1 MWWATPLPADDAWLA
16 LLTPVERTRFDA
28 YRKAEDRDRFL
39 TGRALA
45 RTVLGRRLGIAPADV
60 ELDATCPDC
69 GRPHGKPRVPD
80 SDLELS
86 ISHAG
91 DRVGLAVSSG
101 TPVGLDVEA
110 TTRNSGDDLL
120 RYVLSDAEYTT
131 VAALPE
137 ADRADVFFTY
147 WARKEAVM
155 KATGLGLKIPLKS
168 VTLTPPGQQPAV
180 VGSAHDAVQPAS
192 TALVDL
198 QCGPGYAAAVAA
210 LTPNGLAVTQQW
222 WQSADFR
229 PQS

>member
-1 MWWATPLPADDAWLA
+1 RHS
-16 LLTPVERTRFDA
+16 V
-28 YRKAEDRDRFL
+28 
-39 TGRALA
+39 
-45 RTVLGRRLGIAPADV
+45 V
-60 ELDATCPDC
+60 
-69 GRPHGKPRVPD
+69 
-80 SDLELS
+80 
-86 ISHAG
+86 
-91 DRVGLAVSSG
+91 
-101 TPVGLDVEA
+101 
-110 TTRNSGDDLL
+110 DLL
-120 RYVLSDAEYTT
+120 GSGFSDAEDPT

-137 ADRADVFFTY
+137 ADRADVVFTA

-155 KATGLGLKIPLKS
+155 EAAGLGLKIPRES
-168 VTLTPPGQQPAV
+168 ATLTPPGQRPAV